1 MDDQPAHHGDCIEAQ
16 LLSYGRG
23 VVHLQDLASD
33 EKHDAK
39 GEVPRVGRA
48 AGSAPGR
55 QRPWEA
61 LGGPAGPVRPE
72 PSRTLVRIE
81 SDYVPECLAYG
92 VTNALLTSPAMHS
105 PHPSAFLCRPTFQP
119 SNETSSMADLGRPL
133 PYPISLFRAG
143 LEDS

>member
-1 MDDQPAHHGDCIEAQ
+1 M
-16 LLSYGRG
+16 
-23 VVHLQDLASD
+23 
-33 EKHDAK
+33 
-39 GEVPRVGRA
+39 
-48 AGSAPGR
+48 
-55 QRPWEA
+55 
-61 LGGPAGPVRPE
+61 
-72 PSRTLVRIE
+72 RIE